1 MFARKFD
8 DMISD
13 RRPGGS
19 IPSQSEVDDLKERI
33 KKLEAIISGETKK

>member
-19 IPSQSEVDDLKERI
+19 IASEVDDLKERI
-33 KKLEAIISGETKK
+33 KKLEAIISGENKK